1 MKQNEANMWDKQM
14 SMAQVFDRWL
24 RDLLSQLLSLE
35 FQLCTSCSFTLSG
48 HFYQLSYSS
57 KQMIQL
63 QIHLSI

>member
-1 MKQNEANMWDKQM
+1 MCGTNKCPWLK
-14 SMAQVFDRWL
+14 SLDRWL

-48 HFYQLSYSS
+48 HFYQLSLS